1 MRRTRNGTYERS
13 LFHGDEY
20 SAFVPNPLPPIPPLD
35 MSLFHQALESAH
47 LAVGYLDALIT
58 RLPSIEPLLYS
69 YIRREALVSSQIE
82 GTQSTFEDVLL
93 YELGAPT
100 SVPADDTAEV
110 SNYVDALDHGIA
122 RLRDDFPLSNRLI
135 REVHAILMRGEA
147 RAHLTPGEFRR
158 SQNWIG
164 GPRPSRA
171 QYVPPPPEAV
181 IECMSQLEQF
191 IHDEHFALPAIVR
204 AGLAHAQF
212 ESIHPFLDGN
222 GRTGRVLIS
231 LIFEHA
237 QLLSEPV
244 LYLSL
249 YFKQRRGE
257 YYSLLGQLR
266 EHGDWELWLRYY
278 IDGVLWTAED
288 CIATAELLDAQL
300 DRDRDLL
307 LGLGRQRASALQAL
321 EAFSRRPMLNLR
333 ELASISGLSL
343 GTASAAVDTLMRA
356 EIVRERTGQRRNRIF
371 AYDAYI
377 ELLSKGAEPF

>member
-13 LFHGDEY
+13 RFHGDEFR
-20 SAFVPNPLPPIPPLD
+20 AFIPNPLPPIPPID
-35 MSLFHQALESAH
+35 MDLFHQALESAH
-47 LAVGYLDALIT
+47 LAVGYLDALIA

-135 REVHAILMRGEA
+135 REVHAILMQGEA
-147 RAHLTPGEFRR
+147 RRHLTPGEFRR

-164 GPRPSRA
+164 GSSPSEA
-171 QYVPPPPEAV
+171 QYVPPPAAAV

-191 IHDEHFALPAIVR
+191 IHDERLALPTIVR

-222 GRTGRVLIS
+222 GRAGRVLIS

-266 EHGDWELWLRYY
+266 EYGDWELWLRYF

-288 CIATAELLDAQL
+288 CIATAEVLTEQI
-300 DRDRDLL
+300 DRDRDQLL
-307 LGLGRQRASALQAL
+307 SLGRQRDSAIGVL
-321 EAFSRRPMLNLR
+321 EAFGRRPMLNLR
-333 ELASISGLSL
+333 ELCSISGLSF
-343 GTASAAVDTLMRA
+343 GAASSAVDSLIGA
-356 EIVRERTGQRRNRIF
+356 GIVRERTGHRRNRIF
-371 AYDAYI
+371 SYDAYI
-377 ELLSKGAEPF
+377 EVLSKGAEPF